1 MSLFQMSQGPTY
13 DPVAVQPM
21 RDELTALGIEELL
34 SPEEV
39 DQALQNGEGTAL
51 VVINS
56 VCGCAA
62 GNARP
67 GVAHALQNDKIPD
80 HNTTVFAGQ
89 DKAAVARVRE
99 LMVGIPPSSPCI
111 GLFKDGQAIKVL
123 QRHEIEN
130 KTAPQVAEIL
140 RSWFDEFCD
149 AEGPS
154 IPPEEFAKLTPY
166 QACGSQIPLM

>member
-1 MSLFQMSQGPTY
+1 MSLFQMSDRPTY

-34 SPEEV
+34 TPEDV
-39 DQALQNGEGTAL
+39 DRALLQGEGTAL

-80 HNTTVFAGQ
+80 RNTTVFAGQ

-99 LMVGIPPSSPCI
+99 LMTGVPPSSPCI
-111 GLFKDGQAIKVL
+111 GLFKEGQPLKVL
-123 QRHEIEN
+123 QRFEIEN
-130 KTAPQVAEIL
+130 KTADQVAAIL
-140 RSWFDEFCD
+140 KSWFDAHCS
-149 AEGPS
+149 AQGPS

-166 QACGSQIPLM
+166 QACGSKIPLM